1 MKKRPILLLV
11 LVALSSFAYAQVGIN
26 TTTPKSSLDVS
37 GKTDTLGNLL
47 STDITGLQAP
57 RLTRSQL
64 TDKGDTL
71 YGADQTGAMIYI
83 TDISGGDVLSQRV
96 NITTVGYYY
105 FDGNVWQKISMGNA
119 IAATNWSL
127 AGNTG
132 TTAGTDFI
140 GTADATD
147 FVTKVNGN
155 EASRVIWDAANNTTR
170 LVVGTA
176 TAATVSSPT
185 SGSTADKK
193 IAKLTVGNGDASI
206 NSVTVGLGG
215 GQVATNTALGVS
227 ALSNTTTGGLNTAI
241 GYNSLP
247 ANTSGSRNTAVGQ
260 ISMQNNTTGS
270 YNTAVGVN
278 ALNGNTTGLRNTA
291 VGSGALS
298 NLTVSN
304 SNIGIGLAAGNY
316 DPPMT
321 GSSNILIG
329 RGGTP
334 PALTIITSGSSNIVI
349 GHSTGFNIGAGDN
362 NIVLGNDA
370 VVGVLNGSNQIQ
382 MGNYNVTSA
391 RVQVAWTITSDKRWK
406 ENITRIPYG
415 LDFVKELKPVAYHRI
430 NDKENPNKEMGF
442 VAQEVE
448 ELIQKFGWK
457 DQGFL
462 TKDSNG
468 YLAIRYNDFIPLLVR
483 AVQEQDAKIESQ
495 NTKIAELEAIVK
507 SLAEK
512 LK

>member
-1 MKKRPILLLV
+1 MKKRPIFLLV
-11 LVALSSFAYAQVGIN
+11 LVALSSSVYAQVGIH

-83 TDISGGDVLSQRV
+83 TDISGGDVLAQRV
-96 NITTVGYYY
+96 NITAVGYYY
-105 FDGNVWQKISMGNA
+105 FDGNVWQKISMGNNV
-119 IAATNWSL
+119 AATNWSL

-132 TTAGTDFI
+132 TTAGTNFI

-147 FVTKVNGN
+147 FVTKSNGI
-155 EASRVIWDAANNTTR
+155 EASRVIWDAANNATH
-170 LVVGTA
+170 LAVGTT

-185 SGSTADKK
+185 SGSTAEKK
-193 IAKLTVGNGDASI
+193 LAKLTVGNGDASI
-206 NSVTVGLGG
+206 NSITVGLGG
-215 GQVATNTALGVS
+215 GQVATNTVVGNS
-227 ALSNTTTGGLNTAI
+227 ALNSNTTGSFNTVVGGNALLANTTGARNTVLGHQAMLNNTTGGFNTAI
-241 GYNSLP
+241 GRISL
-247 ANTSGSRNTAVGQ
+247 
-260 ISMQNNTTGS
+260 QN
-270 YNTAVGVN
+270 
-278 ALNGNTTGLRNTA
+278 NTTGLRNIAIGEAALTDNTT
-291 VGSGALS
+291 GSG
-298 NLTVSN
+298 
-304 SNIGIGLAAGNY
+304 NIGIG
-316 DPPMT
+316 
-321 GSSNILIG
+321 
-329 RGGTP
+329 
-334 PALTIITSGSSNIVI
+334 ITSGQTSGSFTGGNNIFIGKGSNTTMKVTSGTLNITI
-349 GHSTGFNIGAGDN
+349 GDNAGTNIGAGSN
-362 NIVLGNDA
+362 NISFGTDSM
-370 VVGVLNGSNQIQ
+370 VGVLDGSNQIQ
-382 MGNYNVTSA
+382 MGNFNVTSA

-495 NTKIAELEAIVK
+495 NTKIAELEALIK
-507 SLAEK
+507 SLAAK
-512 LK
+512 IK

>member
-1 MKKRPILLLV
+1 
-11 LVALSSFAYAQVGIN
+11 SSVYAQVGIH

-83 TDISGGDVLSQRV
+83 TDISGGDVLAQRV
-96 NITTVGYYY
+96 NITAVGYYY
-105 FDGNVWQKISMGNA
+105 FDGNVWQKISMGNNV
-119 IAATNWSL
+119 AATNWSL

-132 TTAGTDFI
+132 TTAGTNFI

-147 FVTKVNGN
+147 FVTKSNGI
-155 EASRVIWDAANNTTR
+155 EASRVIWDADNNATH
-170 LVVGTA
+170 LAVGTT

-193 IAKLTVGNGDASI
+193 LAKLTIGNGDASI

-215 GQVATNTALGVS
+215 GQIATNTVVGAL
-227 ALSNTTTGGLNTAI
+227 ALSNTTTGSLNTAI
-241 GYNSLP
+241 GNNVLP
-247 ANTSGSRNTAVGQ
+247 ANTSGARNTAVGQ
-260 ISMQNNTTGS
+260 ASMRDNTTGS
-270 YNTAVGVN
+270 WNTAIGAN
-278 ALNGNTTGLRNTA
+278 SLISNTTGTRNIA
-291 VGSGALS
+291 LGYGALS
-298 NLTVSN
+298 NLPVSA
-304 SNIGIGLAAGNY
+304 SNIGIGFAAGQY
-316 DPPMT
+316 DTPMT
-321 GSSNILIG
+321 GGSNIIIG
-329 RGGTP
+329 RGGSTP
-334 PALTIITSGSSNIVI
+334 LTIITSGSSNIAI
-349 GHSTGFNIGAGDN
+349 GHTTGYNIGAGDN

-370 VVGVLNGSNQIQ
+370 AVGVVNGSNQIQ

-462 TKDSNG
+462 TKDTNG

-495 NTKIAELEAIVK
+495 NTKIAELEALVK
-507 SLAEK
+507 SLAAK
-512 LK
+512 IK